1 MSSKR
6 PALSRAATVAAVS
19 VALLATGTSTA
30 MADGDG
36 DCTDTGNICVFNQQQ
51 PTSYHNG
58 YYDLNDPHPNFH
70 GKYYLIKRAYLGD
83 SIGAASN
90 DANSPTSCAG
100 FTFYWNTGYGGTS
113 YFASRNFNYLT
124 FYDNNDEFSSFR
136 KTGC

>member
-1 MSSKR
+1 M
-6 PALSRAATVAAVS
+6 S
-19 VALLATGTSTA
+19 VALPATGTSTA

-36 DCTDTGNICVFNQQQ
+36 DCTNTGNICVFNQQQ

-70 GKYYLIKRAYLGD
+70 GKYYLIKRA
-83 SIGAASN
+83 
-90 DANSPTSCAG
+90 
-100 FTFYWNTGYGGTS
+100 
-113 YFASRNFNYLT
+113 